1 MVMSAGIFTLV
12 IMTARPCISERSM
25 MRLCCS
31 SRLRMLLPM
40 ACKTESNAKHI
51 ENQVFE
57 LDVFRRLSGQFCM
70 LCSPLVLWVG
80 EKERLGI
87 SGGLIEVV
95 VLEDS
100 P

>member
-1 MVMSAGIFTLV
+1 
-12 IMTARPCISERSM
+12 
-25 MRLCCS
+25 
-31 SRLRMLLPM
+31 
-40 ACKTESNAKHI
+40 
-51 ENQVFE
+51 
-57 LDVFRRLSGQFCM
+57 M